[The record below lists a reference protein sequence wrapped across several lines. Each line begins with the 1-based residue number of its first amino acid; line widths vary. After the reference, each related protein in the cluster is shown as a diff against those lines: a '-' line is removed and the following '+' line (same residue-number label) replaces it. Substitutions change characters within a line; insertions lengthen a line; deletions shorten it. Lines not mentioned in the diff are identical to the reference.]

1 MGVLRLL
8 LALAVVFQ
16 HGGPIR
22 GFHPL
27 GGEEAVETFFMISG
41 FYMAMILT
49 EKYRGAGSHKLFWS
63 NRALRIY
70 PPYWV
75 VALSTA
81 LLWTAARPHAETYS
95 PLDVFRHLG
104 GAGAWLVILS
114 NLVIFGQDAVMF
126 TGGDAH
132 GHLYFT
138 PNFRTAHEQVW
149 MFLLVPQAWSLA
161 LELTFYVLAPFLVR
175 RRAGVL
181 IAIVAASFA
190 LRAYLFFAWNYRNDP
205 WTYRFF
211 PTEIGFFLAGSLAY
225 RLYLRLKTHETPR
238 LVLTAW
244 TVGFF
249 LLFFAY
255 QFLPAMLIGS
265 VALKPW
271 IFFLFAWLSI
281 PLLFLRFKHSRV
293 DRYIGELSYPLYI
306 VHWIMI
312 FSVASLWHRLGLA
325 HGERA
330 MFVAVSL
337 AASVILIHCVSNP
350 LEYFRQ
356 ARVARLRSQPTVV
369 DLEGNVLAVQEKA

>member
-1 MGVLRLL
+1 MGILRLL

-16 HGGPIR
+16 HTGSIKGLQ
-22 GFHPL
+22 PL
-27 GGEEAVETFFMISG
+27 GGVEAVETFFMISG

-49 EKYRGAGSHKLFWS
+49 EKYRGPGAHKLFWS

-75 VALSTA
+75 VALGTI
-81 LLWTAARPHAETYS
+81 LLWTTARSHAEGHS

-104 GAGAWLVILS
+104 GTGAWLVTLS
-114 NLVIFGQDAVMF
+114 NVFIFGQDAVMF
-126 TGGDAH
+126 TGGDAR
-132 GHLYFT
+132 GHLYFA
-138 PNFRTAHEQVW
+138 PNFSTAHEQVW
-149 MFLLVPQAWSLA
+149 TFLLVPPAWSLA
-161 LELTFYVLAPFLVR
+161 LELTFYLLAPFLVR
-175 RRAGVL
+175 RRLGVL
-181 IAIVAASFA
+181 VAIIAASFA
-190 LRAYLFFAWNYRNDP
+190 LRAYLFFAWNYRGDP

-211 PTEIGFFLAGSLAY
+211 PTEIGFFLVGSLAY
-225 RLYLRLKTHETPR
+225 RLYLRLRTRAISRHA
-238 LVLTAW
+238 LTAW
-244 TVGFF
+244 ALGFY

-255 QFLPAMLIGS
+255 QFLSAMLIGS

-306 VHWIMI
+306 VHWIVI
-312 FSVASLWHRLGLA
+312 SGVASLWHRLGLTR
-325 HGERA
+325 GEHV
-330 MFVAVSL
+330 MVLAVSL
-337 AASVILIHCVSNP
+337 AAAVILIHGVSNP

-369 DLEGNVLAVQEKA
+369 DLEGNVRAV